1 MIEPL
6 FVKLFLIIELILF
19 LIGMMVPIVAIK
31 KRGLNP
37 HGTHKGASLLTRL
50 TSVSTILWL
59 LYLLLFII
67 IGDVVKN
74 YFLITFL
81 AFDFFLL
88 LGMII
93 SVIALVIDLF
103 GTKHLGLNFR
113 IELPKEE
120 TELVTSG
127 LYAIVRN
134 PIVLG
139 VFLLLIGNFLM
150 IPTLFNL
157 FIIIFNFITFNSK
170 VRDEEKFLLT
180 MFGEKYDVYRSKV
193 GKYFPF
199 CYRKH
204 KNKLK

>member
-1 MIEPL
+1 MIEP
-6 FVKLFLIIELILF
+6 FYVRLFLLIELILF
-19 LIGMMVPIVAIK
+19 LIGMILPIVAIK

-37 HGTHKGASLLTRL
+37 HGTHEGASLLTRL
-50 TSVSTILWL
+50 TSVTTILWL
-59 LYLLLFII
+59 IYLLLFII
-67 IGDVVKN
+67 MGDIVKN
-74 YFLITFL
+74 YLLITFL

-88 LGMII
+88 LGMVI
-93 SVIALVIDLF
+93 SVIALVIDVF

-139 VFLLLIGNFLM
+139 VFLFLIGNFLM

-157 FIIIFNFITFNSK
+157 FIMIFNFITFDSK

-180 MFGEKYDVYRSKV
+180 MFGEKYDVYRTRV
-193 GKYFPF
+193 GKYLPF
-199 CYRKH
+199 CYRRH
-204 KNKLK
+204 KK